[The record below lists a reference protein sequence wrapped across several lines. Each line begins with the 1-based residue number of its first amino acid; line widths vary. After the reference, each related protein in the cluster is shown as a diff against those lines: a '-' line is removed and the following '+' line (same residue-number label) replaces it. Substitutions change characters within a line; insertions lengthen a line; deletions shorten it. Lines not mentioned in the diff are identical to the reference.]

1 MLYKIRGA
9 APVTAVCN
17 MKGTFFFQFSVG
29 THLQCLKSRAAVISM
44 VMGILSRNFERS
56 FEEHK
61 FASITVFATYFQ
73 TNGTFFITKML
84 SFAWSRKASSF

>member
-17 MKGTFFFQFSVG
+17 MKGTIFSIFSGHASAVSQVKG
-29 THLQCLKSRAAVISM
+29 GRHLYGK
-44 VMGILSRNFERS
+44 GILYRNFERS

-61 FASITVFATYFQ
+61 FASITVFTTYFQ
-73 TNGTFFITKML
+73 ANGTFFITKML

>member
-1 MLYKIRGA
+1 MLYKILGA

-17 MKGTFFFQFSVG
+17 MKGTIFFPFSVG

-44 VMGILSRNFERS
+44 VMGMLSRNFERS

-73 TNGTFFITKML
+73 ANNIFYYEN
-84 SFAWSRKASSF
+84 A